1 MRPQCL
7 FFAVLFV
14 LSINSAHASGD
25 NTETAGD
32 VIRIVIPAVAYGA
45 TWYKDDKEGRIQF
58 YKSFL
63 ANTVVTFGLKFAID
77 KERPDGSDYD
87 SFPSGHTS
95 YAMQGASFIHLRY
108 GWQYA
113 VPLYFGAAYVGY
125 SRVHSEKHYELDV
138 LAGAVIGFLSSYFFT
153 MPYKGVTIT
162 PIANAGFYGLTIK
175 KIW

>member
-1 MRPQCL
+1 MKLQCL

-14 LSINSAHASGD
+14 LGTSSAHATDD

-32 VIRIVIPAVAYGA
+32 VLRIVIPAIAYGS
-45 TWYKDDKEGRIQF
+45 TWYMDDKEGRIQF
-58 YKSFL
+58 YKAFL

-77 KERPDGSDYD
+77 KERPDGSDNN

-95 YAMQGASFIHLRY
+95 YAMQGASFVHLRY

-113 VPLYFGAAYVGY
+113 VPLYFGTAYVAY

-138 LAGAVIGFLSSYFFT
+138 LAGAAVGFLSTYFFT
-153 MPYKGVTIT
+153 TPYKGVTIT
-162 PIANAGFYGLTIK
+162 PIAESGFYGLSFEKT
-175 KIW
+175 W